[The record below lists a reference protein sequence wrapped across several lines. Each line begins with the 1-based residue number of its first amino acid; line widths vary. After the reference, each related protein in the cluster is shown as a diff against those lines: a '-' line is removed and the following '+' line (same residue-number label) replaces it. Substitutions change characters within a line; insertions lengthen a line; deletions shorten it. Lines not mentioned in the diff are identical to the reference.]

1 MTSVMAFCGAFC
13 TNLRSRKEADS
24 PFSWLVCFCAFFI
37 IALTL
42 GTALNFGILFPVL
55 MDYFHETRERTAW
68 VGSVGL
74 AFIFSLGPLTG
85 SLVDRFGCRITAFV
99 GGISYVSGLLLSSLA
114 TSIAILYVTYSMLF
128 GFGSSCM
135 FVSCYVVTSLYFNK
149 RQSIATGIIASG
161 SGIGVLAV
169 APILQVLLDNFHWR
183 KTYRI
188 TAGIFSVVCFLCLTF
203 DPTVVKTGREE
214 REGEEE
220 NIESENLQEK
230 NDVKKKRWFV
240 DCSVFKNKR
249 FVVLTLSAILYN
261 LGHNT
266 PRLHLVRFSEGLNVS
281 ADAASRLFIYIG
293 VTTFIGRLLSGL
305 LCNMRCVNPVYVYM
319 GGLILDGC
327 DIIFLTQA
335 KTYGH
340 LVAFSFLFGLAD
352 GVLVGAFYIQILM
365 SVGPSLKASAM
376 GLSALCYGTTIAT
389 GPALAGFM
397 TDRLHSYIPSL
408 IFSAVT
414 IFAAAALLLILVCD
428 RKSTQPETLHCID
441 SEEHFNRAERET
453 GL

>member
-1 MTSVMAFCGAFC
+1 
-13 TNLRSRKEADS
+13 
-24 PFSWLVCFCAFFI
+24 
-37 IALTL
+37 
-42 GTALNFGILFPVL
+42 
-55 MDYFHETRERTAW
+55 MDYFYETRERTAW
-68 VGSVGL
+68 VGSLGL

-99 GGISYVSGLLLSSLA
+99 GGISCVSGLLLSSLA
-114 TSIAILYVTYSMLF
+114 TRIAILYVTYSILF

-305 LCNMRCVNPVYVYM
+305 LCNMRRVNPVYVYM

-376 GLSALCYGTTIAT
+376 GLSSLCYGTTIAT

>member
-1 MTSVMAFCGAFC
+1 MAFCGAFC
-13 TNLRSRKEADS
+13 TDLRSRKEADS

-99 GGISYVSGLLLSSLA
+99 GGISCVSGLLLSSLA
-114 TSIAILYVTYSMLF
+114 TSIAILYVTYSILF

-203 DPTVVKTGREE
+203 DPTVVKTSREE

-293 VTTFIGRLLSGL
+293 ATTFIGRLLSGL

-319 GGLILDGC
+319 GGLILDGG
-327 DIIFLTQA
+327 DVIFLTQA

>member
-1 MTSVMAFCGAFC
+1 MTHWEIKKRDCNCLIGQFYSNLMEVISGTIASDHLIEGDRVIKEGRIIQVWLYPETVTAQWLRLFCS
-13 TNLRSRKEADS
+13 L
-24 PFSWLVCFCAFFI
+24 P
-37 IALTL
+37 
-42 GTALNFGILFPVL
+42 
-55 MDYFHETRERTAW
+55 AW

-99 GGISYVSGLLLSSLA
+99 GGISCVSGLLLSSLA
-114 TSIAILYVTYSMLF
+114 TSIAILYVTYSVLF

-169 APILQVLLDNFHWR
+169 APILQVLLDNFQWR

-220 NIESENLQEK
+220 NIESENLQEQ

-266 PRLHLVRFSEGLNVS
+266 PRLHLVS
-281 ADAASRLFIYIG
+281 
-293 VTTFIGRLLSGL
+293 
-305 LCNMRCVNPVYVYM
+305 C
-319 GGLILDGC
+319 
-327 DIIFLTQA
+327 
-335 KTYGH
+335 
-340 LVAFSFLFGLAD
+340 
-352 GVLVGAFYIQILM
+352 
-365 SVGPSLKASAM
+365 
-376 GLSALCYGTTIAT
+376 
-389 GPALAGFM
+389 
-397 TDRLHSYIPSL
+397 
-408 IFSAVT
+408 
-414 IFAAAALLLILVCD
+414 
-428 RKSTQPETLHCID
+428 
-441 SEEHFNRAERET
+441 
-453 GL
+453 